1 MRAGQGWR
9 VCLGLSVSVC
19 VWSRS
24 SGPPAS
30 CLPALLSPPSPG
42 PLSLCSPN
50 PSLSPYLT
58 PSLSIS
64 VSFFLCLFPA
74 SDPSASPSGAPPTL
88 HPPPPRLLLR
98 PGLRLHVRYK
108 LLNQEE
114 GEYYNVPVADADNCS
129 LLQKFEVLRPRFPG
143 GGGGSPTLRL
153 TVQSG
158 WLPTGPGT
166 TIPRRPWGSFPCFS
180 RGLLP
185 QGVMGIRVPIHSH
198 GLGI

>member
-143 GGGGSPTLRL
+143 GGGGVQPCGSPFRAAGCPRVLGL
-153 TVQSG
+153 QF
-158 WLPTGPGT
+158 PEDPGAPSPAFLGDSC
-166 TIPRRPWGSFPCFS
+166 PR
-180 RGLLP
+180 
-185 QGVMGIRVPIHSH
+185 V
-198 GLGI
+198 